1 MTADRRKILDAY
13 KDLRVADVR
22 DGLDCLGYHAQY
34 SMDPTI
40 RPLARMR
47 AYGIAKTCRYLPYQ
61 GKIPKLTPEEYW
73 EWSGMYYNKI
83 CTYPWVDEIQEG
95 DFIVIDMSGQ
105 NVGLMG
111 SENTLNCVRKGARG
125 FVSNGGVRDTDE
137 IIMQKIPFW
146 SVIVSQCMVQGRLQY
161 ESHNKPVT
169 VGGVEVSPGD
179 VVMAD
184 GDGVVVVPEKLALD
198 VARLANEEHE
208 RDKKRR
214 GEHYR
219 ALGLKLDDTVT

>member
-1 MTADRRKILDAY
+1 MAADRRKILEMY

-22 DGLDCLGYHAQY
+22 DGLDCLGHHKLY

-40 RPLARMR
+40 RPLARIQ
-47 AYGIAKTCRYLPYQ
+47 AYGIAKTCRYIAYQ
-61 GKIPKLTPEEYW
+61 GEIPQLTPEEYL

-83 CTYPWVDEIQEG
+83 CTYPWVEEIEDG
-95 DFIVIDMSGQ
+95 DFIVIDMSKL

-111 SENTLNCVRKGARG
+111 SENTLTCVRKGARG

-146 SVIVSQCMVQGRLQY
+146 SMIVSQCMVQGRLQY
-161 ESHNKPVT
+161 ESHGKPVT

-184 GDGVVVVPEKLALD
+184 GDGVVVVPQKLALE
-198 VARLANEEHE
+198 VARLAHEEHE

-219 ALGLKLDDTVT
+219 ALGWKVDDSVT